1 MSLLTA
7 NFKNKCI
14 SINDIPYNFY
24 KEQFKDNLT
33 CRCCSSQ
40 LQAVLQTD
48 KIKHFR
54 HASTD
59 DCVSSTDDN
68 LLLWHILWQSTVNV
82 ENREY
87 TMKENNKRH
96 RADIYIPE
104 NNYVIE
110 IQHSH
115 IDPDKIKEREIFYK
129 NIIWIIDGTSEINIE
144 KLCDKCNKISD
155 LCDKCLLSIK
165 KDKVK
170 TSEVVFEGKN
180 FYILSMSKKFFLN
193 MKEEVFIHCDGFI
206 CKFVAKL
213 KGNNILCEKI
223 EFKELFNKYFL
234 IKDSNKIIE
243 NFNKLYYKTLISH
256 KENLKV
262 DYVINDKLVINSDK
276 SINFTDYGFE
286 FMNDQWIFTY
296 IKENDISFILKERK
310 CYNCSKNNEVCNQ
323 MIELNTKLCFQ
334 CNKNRFFEINNC
346 ESCRK
351 KICTKEIITIE
362 DLISQVKKIKS
373 QKNLCEQCHI
383 KSITCS
389 YCKKTKTNDVCDYC
403 NNFTMRWYSMFKKE
417 GQHSKEYAQIKV
429 KDKIV
434 TINYNEN
441 SFYEPKEGNLNIYYV
456 DHNLI
461 NIIKYK
467 NKYIYRTLL
476 HFNKGDI
483 IDTLDNHLFRVEDK
497 NHGYSLLKVIKIVNF
512 LTELG
517 IENNKL
523 DRDVELEYNS
533 FDFDEEYS
541 TIDNDSKLI
550 FYKINF
556 IHPDELD
563 FYFVSKKLSESSN
576 KNRKVFDKFMKF
588 YEKHRNKSNDHI
600 QILVGKDKGTK
611 VIDLNLKEA
620 KIYLRENNKVANDDA
635 LIYQNKNEIRSI
647 FFK

>member
-14 SINDIPYNFY
+14 SIDEIPYNIY
-24 KEQFKDNLT
+24 KEQYKDNLT

-48 KIKHFR
+48 KVKHFR
-54 HASTD
+54 HVSID
-59 DCVSSTDDN
+59 ECVSSTSDN
-68 LLLWHILWQSTVNV
+68 LLLWHILWQSTVTV

-87 TMKENNKRH
+87 IIERNYKRH

-104 NNYVIE
+104 KNYVIE

-115 IDPDKIKEREIFYK
+115 IDPDKIKEREIFYE

-144 KLCDKCNKISD
+144 KLCDKCTKISD

-170 TSEVVFEGKN
+170 TSEVLFEGKN

-213 KGNNILCEKI
+213 KGHNILCEKI

-234 IKDSNKIIE
+234 IKDSDKIIE
-243 NFNKLYYKTLISH
+243 NFNKLYYRIFKH
-256 KENLKV
+256 PENLKV
-262 DYVINDKLVINSDK
+262 DYVINENLVINSDK
-276 SINFTDYGFE
+276 SINFIDYGFE
-286 FMNDQWIFTY
+286 FMNGQWIFTY
-296 IKENDISFILKERK
+296 IKENDIAFILKERK
-310 CYNCSKNNEVCNQ
+310 CYNCNKSNEVCNQ
-323 MIELNTKLCFQ
+323 MVELNTKLCFQ
-334 CNKNRFFEINNC
+334 CNKNNFFDINKC
-346 ESCRK
+346 ESCK
-351 KICTKEIITIE
+351 KKVCTKEIITIE
-362 DLISQVKKIKS
+362 DLINQVKKLKS
-373 QKNLCEQCHI
+373 QKNLCEPCHI

-389 YCKKTKTNDVCDYC
+389 YCKKTKTNDVCNYC
-403 NNFTMRWYSMFKKE
+403 NNFTIRWCRMLKTE
-417 GQHSKEYAQIKV
+417 GPHSKEYAHIKI

-434 TINYNEN
+434 TINYNEKSN
-441 SFYEPKEGNLNIYYV
+441 YEPKESNINIYYV

-461 NIIKYK
+461 DIIKYK

-483 IDTLDNHLFRVEDK
+483 IDTLDNHIFRVEDK

-523 DRDVELEYNS
+523 DRDVKLEYNS

-541 TIDNDSKLI
+541 TLDNDSKLI

-556 IHPDELD
+556 IHPDDLD
-563 FYFVSKKLSESSN
+563 FYVVSKKLSDSSN
-576 KNRKVFDKFMKF
+576 KNRKVFDKFIEF
-588 YEKHRNKSNDHI
+588 YEKHRNKENDHI
-600 QILVGKDKGTK
+600 QILVGKDKGIK

-620 KIYLRENNKVANDDA
+620 KTYLRENNKVANGDA
-635 LIYQNKNEIRSI
+635 LLNQNKNEIRSI